1 MYIKKQIL
9 RKLILVIM
17 GSLLGTFYQYW
28 KLQNVNTR
36 YRQTSPRRGRKKFP
50 ELTRHTGNIPI
61 IPAVEKLRQEDNHF
75 EASKSYMESLGQ
87 LVLSDKTLSQERGER
102 AEGVVQQKS
111 T

>member
-9 RKLILVIM
+9 RELILIIM

-36 YRQTSPRRGRKKFP
+36 YRQTSPRRRRKKFP
-50 ELTRHTGNIPI
+50 ELTRHTGNIP
-61 IPAVEKLRQEDNHF
+61 AVEQLRQEDNHF
-75 EASKSYMESLGQ
+75 EASKSYMESLSQ

-102 AEGVVQQKS
+102 AEGVVQQKN